1 MVVNEKP
8 NLHETNLNEGEMKP
22 NLMLTWFTTNSNIS
36 RGRKREREGRTET
49 HTLFQMFQLGEQ
61 KKSPKFNGNTDKK

>member
-36 RGRKREREGRTET
+36 RGRKRERERGKNRNTHPFPNVSAGRA
-49 HTLFQMFQLGEQ
+49 
-61 KKSPKFNGNTDKK
+61 KKKP